1 MATVNLGSIKFK
13 WKGTY
18 AGGTAYTVD
27 DVVSYNGSSYIC
39 ILASTGNLPT
49 NATYFEQMSQKG
61 TDADLLSI
69 ASTAQGDI
77 YYNNGGAIAR
87 LGAGTSGEFLKTQGA
102 GANPVWASAGG
113 GLQSVQ
119 AFTSSG
125 SHTYTKPAGITKIKV
140 YVTGAGGGGGGSAS
154 SYTRSSGSGGASGA
168 TAIKLID
175 ATSITTVSVTV
186 GAGGTG
192 NSNGNTGQSG
202 GTSSFGAYCSA
213 NGGLGGYSAGS
224 YSGAPP
230 LASATGGDL
239 NLTGQGTNYSMENGN
254 GAIVASNGG
263 GSFWSGGG
271 SGAYTA
277 VGSAGKN
284 GSGGGGGS
292 GNSANNAGGSGGDG
306 VVFVEEYK

>member
-18 AGGTAYTVD
+18 SGATAYTVD
-27 DVVSYNGSSYIC
+27 DVVEYNGSSYIC

-87 LGAGTSGEFLKTQGA
+87 LGAGTS
-102 GANPVWASAGG
+102 
-113 GLQSVQ
+113 
-119 AFTSSG
+119 
-125 SHTYTKPAGITKIKV
+125 
-140 YVTGAGGGGGGSAS
+140 
-154 SYTRSSGSGGASGA
+154 
-168 TAIKLID
+168 
-175 ATSITTVSVTV
+175 
-186 GAGGTG
+186 
-192 NSNGNTGQSG
+192 
-202 GTSSFGAYCSA
+202 GAYCSA